1 MLPLAPASPGFDHEA
16 PPGFSQRRPDGRRT
30 IGRHALV
37 KMRDAIGTVAVTE
50 HQSMTERHLPAYGIG
65 GQIDPRTF
73 ADFPVRIVSNLGT
86 ETADRN
92 DSIHGVLPRA
102 LGPILDAC
110 PAGQPVTDRTAVTR
124 LTRPLS
130 SSDHSLVPCTN
141 AIPHDPPVDELA
153 TGATHEDCPAP
164 CRSPHRGNPQDPYS
178 PGHEAPYIVAALS
191 SDWSTSPTCE
201 NSTGLTTNRRAPWRN
216 TTCVRCSLSSSA
228 MVITGT
234 RGQTVWI
241 IRSPSAMSNCA
252 AGSEQLSPTKIAR
265 GRTPLSSS
273 IAASTVLT
281 NTGW

>member
-65 GQIDPRTF
+65 GQIDPGTF

-110 PAGQPVTDRTAVTR
+110 PAGRPVTDRTPTTR

-141 AIPHDPPVDELA
+141 AIPHDPRSMSSPQTPPSKTVLPPAARPIKAIPRTPTALA
-153 TGATHEDCPAP
+153 TRPLTSSRRSAPTGA
-164 CRSPHRGNPQDPYS
+164 PHRP
-178 PGHEAPYIVAALS
+178 
-191 SDWSTSPTCE
+191 
-201 NSTGLTTNRRAPWRN
+201 
-216 TTCVRCSLSSSA
+216 VRIPPA
-228 MVITGT
+228 
-234 RGQTVWI
+234 
-241 IRSPSAMSNCA
+241 
-252 AGSEQLSPTKIAR
+252 
-265 GRTPLSSS
+265 
-273 IAASTVLT
+273 
-281 NTGW
+281 